1 MQSQLSKKQRAN
13 IVLRELKKY
22 VPSSKTI
29 LEFSNH
35 WELLVAVMLSAQ
47 TTDKQ
52 VNVVTRT
59 LFKKY
64 PDLRH
69 YLNAKASEFEKDI
82 SSVNYFRSKAKH
94 LLVTAE
100 LLHNRFNG
108 LIPKTA
114 KELMTLP
121 GVGRKT
127 ALVVLGNAHGI
138 VEGIAVDTHV
148 ERLSRLFGLSAEKSV
163 EKMEKELRECIPKR
177 EWFHFTNRMIAYGR
191 AYCPARC
198 LHDSCPIYN
207 IIKKTDA
214 VFT

>member
-1 MQSQLSKKQRAN
+1 MQNQRQQRLSKKRRAA
-13 IVLRELKKY
+13 IVVRELKKY
-22 VPSSKTI
+22 FPQAKTI

-35 WELLVAVMLSAQ
+35 WELLVAVVLSAQ

-52 VNVVTRT
+52 VNVVTRR

-64 PDLRH
+64 SNFRS
-69 YLNAKASEFEKDI
+69 YLDAAVSEFEKDI

-94 LLVTAE
+94 ILATAK
-100 LLHNRFNG
+100 LLHNQFNG
-108 LIPKTA
+108 LIPKTVE
-114 KELMTLP
+114 ELMTLP

-127 ALVVLGNAHGI
+127 VLVVLGNAHGI

-148 ERLSRLFGLSAEKSV
+148 ERLSRLFGLSAEKNT
-163 EKMEKELRECIPKR
+163 EKIEKELKELIPKR

-198 LHDSCPIYN
+198 SHDSCPIYN
-207 IIKKTDA
+207 IIRE
-214 VFT
+214 